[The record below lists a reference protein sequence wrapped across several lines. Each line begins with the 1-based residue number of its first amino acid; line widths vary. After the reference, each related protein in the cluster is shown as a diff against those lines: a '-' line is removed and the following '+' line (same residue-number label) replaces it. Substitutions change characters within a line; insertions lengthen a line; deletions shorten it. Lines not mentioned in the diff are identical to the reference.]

1 VAGGTVEIRVSD
13 TGTGIPGG
21 QLERVFEEFYQVPGA
36 RRGGTGLGLAYAR
49 RLAGLLGGALTLRS
63 EAGRGTTAVLSLP
76 YGPPSI
82 GTVVVADDD
91 PGFRQLI
98 KSMLDGIAERVIE
111 ARDGAQALGI
121 VTAEAADLV
130 LADLGM
136 PVMDGNTLLD
146 RLPATVPAIVITG
159 RDVAKPRRA
168 AALLRKEDLTR
179 ERLEFAIRR
188 IARVQR

>member
-1 VAGGTVEIRVSD
+1 
-13 TGTGIPGG
+13 
-21 QLERVFEEFYQVPGA
+21 
-36 RRGGTGLGLAYAR
+36 
-49 RLAGLLGGALTLRS
+49 
-63 EAGRGTTAVLSLP
+63 
-76 YGPPSI
+76 
-82 GTVVVADDD
+82 
-91 PGFRQLI
+91 
-98 KSMLDGIAERVIE
+98 MLDGIAEHVIE
-111 ARDGAQALGI
+111 AADGAQALGI